1 VLRARLPAVLKVLDI
16 VNAAAHLRLA
26 PAGFRAGDRGQSL
39 ASNTAI

>member
-16 VNAAAHLRLA
+16 VNAAAHLRLTS
-26 PAGFRAGDRGQSL
+26 AGFRAGDRGHSL